1 MRGFSAGRRPPWL
14 PGLVVL
20 LVAAGL
26 GLGAGAALDL
36 EGWPAYLGLV
46 LLVLLL
52 MGGLERLFTGRKP
65 SLPARAKSR
74 LRLIRGGKSAIDL
87 ATDESHKDQKWLM

>member
-20 LVAAGL
+20 VSAAAIALLAGVALEFEAWPSFLGVGL
-26 GLGAGAALDL
+26 LA
-36 EGWPAYLGLV
+36 
-46 LLVLLL
+46 LLVI
-52 MGGLERLFTGRKP
+52 GALERLFERRAE
-65 SLPARAKSR
+65 SLPTRAKSR
-74 LRLIRGGKSAIDL
+74 LRLIRGGKNAIDL